1 MSTRAPSNSVRI
13 GLLTVYYGLFDDS
26 MPAAFRTERTERA
39 SSLAMMLSAYGEVI
53 HPGLV
58 DSEASSSAAAEMF
71 AAANVDVII
80 FAPTMAAP
88 PSYAWNAIS
97 PFPDVPLLAIV
108 GQEGAIVPDDYNTE
122 EATRLSAP
130 VGLVMLT
137 NVLVRRGRKFD
148 VVYGVA
154 EEEQFERRISDWIA
168 GVGAAL
174 ALRNSVFLAIGDPM
188 VGYLDIEASD
198 RDLASIGVTRVTID
212 GPTFAAATASVT
224 DDHLN
229 ALRTKIED
237 WNAAAVSAEQLALSL
252 RVACALESLVDQHHA
267 TGGAINC
274 HSDVVRWNPGVGVT
288 ACLGVSCRTT
298 GGIPFACT
306 GDVPTAIA
314 LFLGQRIGGAAL
326 YCELYRLDS
335 TDDWILIANGG
346 EGDTSIRPDGAPVV
360 MLPEDHYS
368 GIHGAGVALAFPVQ
382 TGPSTLF
389 SLTPTLHD
397 PGGWRLV
404 TALGEVIGSR
414 HDAMEGPNAM
424 FRPSGGDVTA
434 MYEAWCMA
442 GATHHAALVPGDRV
456 AAARVAAATLGI
468 HHVEVSSS
476 L

>member
-212 GPTFAAATASVT
+212 GPTFAAATASV
-224 DDHLN
+224 
-229 ALRTKIED
+229 KC
-237 WNAAAVSAEQLALSL
+237 VSDE
-252 RVACALESLVDQHHA
+252 
-267 TGGAINC
+267 
-274 HSDVVRWNPGVGVT
+274 
-288 ACLGVSCRTT
+288 
-298 GGIPFACT
+298 
-306 GDVPTAIA
+306 
-314 LFLGQRIGGAAL
+314 
-326 YCELYRLDS
+326 
-335 TDDWILIANGG
+335 
-346 EGDTSIRPDGAPVV
+346 
-360 MLPEDHYS
+360 
-368 GIHGAGVALAFPVQ
+368 
-382 TGPSTLF
+382 
-389 SLTPTLHD
+389 
-397 PGGWRLV
+397 
-404 TALGEVIGSR
+404 
-414 HDAMEGPNAM
+414 
-424 FRPSGGDVTA
+424 
-434 MYEAWCMA
+434 
-442 GATHHAALVPGDRV
+442 
-456 AAARVAAATLGI
+456 
-468 HHVEVSSS
+468 
-476 L
+476 